1 MQQPPKEPPKRGTQP
16 LGRQST
22 HHFSDAFVSSNA
34 QPSVAPARGTRQLQA
49 PPLTSLKVA
58 VPQRLEEVRKELN
71 YVRHLT
77 TLFGGSIMVL
87 RFALYLVD
95 NPLPPAPE
103 PAEVLAAPA
112 PQQEPAEV
120 FAAPEPRQDPED
132 PSLERESPAE
142 AEACL
147 EGAEEGLEPVAV
159 EPEPEDPVPVPFRAL
174 NPTQRDLAQ
183 AIAQVLANPK
193 LKQRA
198 QVTLFHFDEA
208 LRGHQEASAQLEQIY
223 ACPYEEAWERLNE
236 LAIERL
242 KGKAYAICGF
252 YDNYKN
258 DPVICRLFP
267 APNQQNKGM
276 TGTLNGG
283 KTGPLVQPVVPA
295 VQPVAP
301 QAATSAEPG
310 GLLGK
315 LKGLFGK

>member
-34 QPSVAPARGTRQLQA
+34 QPSAAPARGTRQLQA

-77 TLFGGSIMVL
+77 TLFGGPITVL

-103 PAEVLAAPA
+103 PVEVLAP
-112 PQQEPAEV
+112 
-120 FAAPEPRQDPED
+120 PEPPQAPED
-132 PSLERESPAE
+132 PSLESESSAE
-142 AEACL
+142 TFL
-147 EGAEEGLEPVAV
+147 EGTEEGLAPEAI

-183 AIAQVLANPK
+183 AIAQVLTNPK

-223 ACPYEEAWERLNE
+223 SCPYEEAWERLNE

-258 DPVICRLFP
+258 DAVICRLFP

-301 QAATSAEPG
+301 QASTSAEPG

>member
-1 MQQPPKEPPKRGTQP
+1 MQHPPNDKRGTQP

-22 HHFSDAFVSSNA
+22 KHFSDAFVSSGSQQA
-34 QPSVAPARGTRQLQA
+34 AAPSRSTRQLQT
-49 PPLTSLKVA
+49 PPLASLKIA

-77 TLFGGSIMVL
+77 TLFGGPITVL
-87 RFALYLVD
+87 RFALHLVD
-95 NPLPPAPE
+95 NPLPP
-103 PAEVLAAPA
+103 
-112 PQQEPAEV
+112 
-120 FAAPEPRQDPED
+120 
-132 PSLERESPAE
+132 
-142 AEACL
+142 
-147 EGAEEGLEPVAV
+147 
-159 EPEPEDPVPVPFRAL
+159 EPEPEPEAFIEYATEEEPAAFIEPPPAEEGDESLASEASETETVEAVEPKPEPYDPVPVPFRAL
-174 NPTQRDLAQ
+174 NPGQREMAQ
-183 AIAQVLANPK
+183 AIADVLATNPK

-198 QVTLFHFDEA
+198 QVSLFQYDET
-208 LRGHQEASAQLEQIY
+208 LRGHQEASAQMEQIY
-223 ACPYEEAWERLNE
+223 NCQYEEAWERLNE

-276 TGTLNGG
+276 TGNLSGG
-283 KTGPLVQPVVPA
+283 KTGPLVQPVIQPA
-295 VQPVAP
+295 VQPSIQPVAP
-301 QAATSAEPG
+301 QGLGPEPG

>member
-22 HHFSDAFVSSNA
+22 HHFSDAFVPSNA

-77 TLFGGSIMVL
+77 TLFGGPITVL

-103 PAEVLAAPA
+103 PAA
-112 PQQEPAEV
+112 V
-120 FAAPEPRQDPED
+120 FAAPEPPQAPVDEP
-132 PSLERESPAE
+132 PSLERESSAE
-142 AEACL
+142 AEAFL

-159 EPEPEDPVPVPFRAL
+159 EPEPEDPVPIPFRAL
-174 NPTQRDLAQ
+174 NPTQRDLAE

-223 ACPYEEAWERLNE
+223 SCPYEEAWERLNE

-301 QAATSAEPG
+301 QAAPSAEPG